1 VPALPDVPTVDEAGL
16 PGLHISLWYGLWV
29 PAGTPPEIVARLNAA
44 AMDAQADP
52 GTRQRLAELELQIPP
67 PDQQTPQALHALQDA
82 EIKKWWPIVQAAGLK
97 PE

>member
-1 VPALPDVPTVDEAGL
+1 
-16 PGLHISLWYGLWV
+16 
-29 PAGTPPEIVARLNAA
+29 
-44 AMDAQADP
+44 MDAQADP

-67 PDQQTPQALHALQDA
+67 PGQQTPQALHALQEA